1 MNLGRWI
8 GAAYAIAFAL
18 LYLLVFLLFP
28 PNLALHILQTCRTSM
43 QGLAVNFAVAPISY
57 FEVLVYILKLQHLLG
72 HAIPYGEVMQLLLL
86 NFVAV
91 ELLIFG
97 SFAYFYAKRRAH
109 AYNAQKV
116 FWSGVFAS
124 YMLVAIEA
132 LYGCGT
138 GTSIIG
144 VSLTSI
150 LLACVGSDLFH
161 AARNGEKLTSQAL
174 RVLAFAF
181 LATMLVGYLL
191 SPIVH
196 LSGLALFITILFI
209 WDKSF
214 RKDLLAIL
222 TLFAQKIGLF
232 GTKR

>member
-1 MNLGRWI
+1 
-8 GAAYAIAFAL
+8 
-18 LYLLVFLLFP
+18 
-28 PNLALHILQTCRTSM
+28 
-43 QGLAVNFAVAPISY
+43 
-57 FEVLVYILKLQHLLG
+57 
-72 HAIPYGEVMQLLLL
+72 
-86 NFVAV
+86 
-91 ELLIFG
+91 
-97 SFAYFYAKRRAH
+97 
-109 AYNAQKV
+109 
-116 FWSGVFAS
+116 
-124 YMLVAIEA
+124 
-132 LYGCGT
+132 
-138 GTSIIG
+138 
-144 VSLTSI
+144 VS
-150 LLACVGSDLFH
+150 SDLFH

-174 RVLAFAF
+174 RILAFAF